1 MQDYFVHDGNGGD
14 GAVITAPGITDAA
27 QRFIDIVHHNDPHR
41 VIDPNDL
48 NIFPIVRKNTLIDP
62 VDTSQL

>member
-1 MQDYFVHDGNGGD
+1 MQDYFVHDGSAGD

-27 QRFIDIVHHNDPHR
+27 QRFIDIVHYNYPDR
-41 VIDPNDL
+41 VVDPNNL

-62 VDTSQL
+62 VDTSRL